1 MQAVQDSSINS
12 LLAPSDAGSVGAK
25 KEINETQDRFLKL
38 LVAQM
43 KNQDPLNPLDNAE
56 VTSQLAQISTVNGID
71 KLNETM
77 KLLLSDF
84 DASRSLEA
92 TAMIGRNVLV
102 PGTSMQLDSGKAI
115 AGIELPQPVDRLVVT
130 IKDNAGIAIRELD
143 LGAQAAG
150 IKDFAWDGITDSGS
164 SAADGNYSFSVSAHQ
179 GDKDIVA
186 NALALGHVNSIESGN
201 KGVVLDLGKLG
212 ITNLSAIKQIF

>member
-102 PGTSMQLDSGKAI
+102 PGTSMQLDDGAAI
-115 AGIELPQPVDRLVVT
+115 AGIELSQPVDQLVVT
-130 IKDNAGIAIRELD
+130 IKDNAGIAIRELA
-143 LGAQAAG
+143 LGPQPAG
-150 IKDFAWDGITDSGS
+150 IKDFAWDGLTDSGS
-164 SAADGNYSFSVSAHQ
+164 SAVDGNYSFSVSARQ
-179 GDKDIVA
+179 GDKDIAA
-186 NALALGHVNSIESGN
+186 NALVVGHVNSIEPSN

-212 ITNLSAIKQIF
+212 LANLSAIKQIF